1 MPFLVRVENHTN
13 SALGGVVCSLDRFV
27 RYHAQGRSTS
37 SSDRVSTTPYG
48 QVIGP
53 NTTFE
58 AEVLV
63 RVPSCCPTIHIEG
76 SRIIELSYVLETTVK
91 LPAGSFNQHLR
102 IPVEITTIPHMR
114 PPLFREQM
122 EAQAASQMAATA
134 SLAWATPDGI
144 MQQAAAHALAP
155 TAPPPAYDDVYQGDA
170 EPDHQQMTGQ
180 TQYPYFPMD
189 ASAPPPPSFAA
200 GNTAQQPTE
209 GTGLIGANAA
219 APAMGHAMVIQP
231 PPQQMMM
238 GGGAGAMFCAPAA
251 VAPIPKDN

>member
-144 MQQAAAHALAP
+144 MQQAATHALAP

-170 EPDHQQMTGQ
+170 EPDHQQLAGP
-180 TQYPYFPMD
+180 TQYPYFPME
-189 ASAPPPPSFAA
+189 ASAPPPPPPFTA
-200 GNTAQQPTE
+200 GSS
-209 GTGLIGANAA
+209 GAS
-219 APAMGHAMVIQP
+219 APP
-231 PPQQMMM
+231 PPQSNPMIVQPPQPPQYTPPA
-238 GGGAGAMFCAPAA
+238 GGAMFCAPAA